1 MGSVGG
7 SGEPRDVPDCQ
18 RLLPRHLGEEVKS
31 SRERL
36 PTLDGGE

>member
-7 SGEPRDVPDCQ
+7 SGEPRDVHDRQ
-18 RLLPRHLGEEVKS
+18 RLLTRHLGEEVMS

-36 PTLDGGE
+36 PTLDAGE